1 MIKLIDIN
9 QIDKGDLRRIA
20 RLSVYSEFESF
31 ENEVKAGI
39 EKGRDQLENLKG
51 DDNIECQG
59 IVKGMRAVL
68 NLLKQANELI
78 YNNKL
83 V

>member
-9 QIDKGDLRRIA
+9 AIDKGELRKIA
-20 RLSVYSEFESF
+20 RLSVYSEFESL
-31 ENEVKAGI
+31 EKEVKAGI
-39 EKGRDQLENLKG
+39 EKGRDQLETLKG

-59 IVKGMRAVL
+59 VVKGMRAVL
-68 NLLKQANELI
+68 NLLKQANELV
-78 YNNKL
+78 YDKQL